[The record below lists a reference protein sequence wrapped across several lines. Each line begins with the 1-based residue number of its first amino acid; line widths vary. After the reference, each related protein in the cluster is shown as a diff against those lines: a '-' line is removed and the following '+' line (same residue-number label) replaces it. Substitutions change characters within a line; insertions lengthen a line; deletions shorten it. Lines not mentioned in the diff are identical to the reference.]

1 MFLKFNQVAPIAIL
15 FTANTVAF
23 ADQAQNLSSLFSCK
37 FGPECTRNNQDCKK
51 YDIWMIVRHYKSE
64 DQYKL
69 FDALNSHEQEAE
81 FGEIGELLVF
91 DSMSSGNG
99 EKDFGAFS
107 KMVIASTMEASLQGG
122 AMWRMDDLPTRYT
135 SYSHDGACTVIN

>member
-1 MFLKFNQVAPIAIL
+1 MFLKFNPVAPIAIL

-37 FGPECTRNNQDCKK
+37 FGPECTRDNQDCKK

-91 DSMSSGNG
+91 DSMSSG
-99 EKDFGAFS
+99 
-107 KMVIASTMEASLQGG
+107 GG

-135 SYSHDGACTVIN
+135 CYSHDGACTVIN